1 MQGIKK
7 LNRKEKTPYRSS
19 DIWNSKEHSLF
30 LKYCPNKRDRCYHA
44 MAIDMFARPHEI
56 LNIKIKDIK
65 FYITEEGK
73 QYAEVRITDGKTG
86 SRTVSLID
94 SIPFLKEWLLDH
106 PHGSNQELWLFIP
119 QGSTAE
125 YTKKFTYEGLSTKYD
140 IIRKNTIHLY

>member
-1 MQGIKK
+1 
-7 LNRKEKTPYRSS
+7 
-19 DIWNSKEHSLF
+19 
-30 LKYCPNKRDRCYHA
+30 

-86 SRTVSLID
+86 SRTVPLID

-125 YTKKFTYEGLSTKYD
+125 YTKKFTYEGLSTKYEYYKKKYYPTLLD
-140 IIRKNTIHLY
+140 SKEFQRLTKHT